1 MISADLHYFE
11 FGMKISVMGVILLV
25 SFMALIWV
33 PTAYFNSIIGGWP
46 KGADA
51 KSGIRI
57 IFTEYIFLCRYLTKS
72 TKLYILYIYSL
83 KGSDKNIYK

>member
-11 FGMKISVMGVILLV
+11 LGMKISVMGVILLV

-46 KGADA
+46 KCADA
-51 KSGIRI
+51 KVASALFLQN
-57 IFTEYIFLCRYLTKS
+57 IFFMQVLDKIDKAVYTVYIQFERQ
-72 TKLYILYIYSL
+72 
-83 KGSDKNIYK
+83 